1 MRRRVA
7 RAAATGVCGVAATG
21 VWRQPRAGGV
31 RDRGREERERDW
43 RRERE
48 RSRSEKIK
56 NMEGLFANSCQPDTT
71 WHATSALEAG
81 VARLG
86 LRMEHLTKF
95 RDPGGR
101 FESLGT

>member
-1 MRRRVA
+1 MA
-7 RAAATGVCGVAATG
+7 RSAATG
-21 VWRQPRAGGV
+21 
-31 RDRGREERERDW
+31 RGETA
-43 RRERE
+43 RERE
-48 RSRSEKIK
+48 RLEEGEREEQIGEDK
-56 NMEGLFANSCQPDTT
+56 NMEGFFFANSCYPETT
-71 WHATSALEAG
+71 WHATSALQAS